1 MPSLAAA
8 GHTRALILGAHAQ
21 MNEIRETAPTARANT
36 RRNIDSL
43 FLCDEF
49 EALGDIAAC
58 LLELLLDHQRP
69 DELEDVR
76 AVLQQLK
83 LLVGFVACGGGKST
97 ATVRVEE
104 GNCGERTTRQRH
116 PSLQAQRKSAHEG
129 HARVRREATGAR
141 TFSTAS
147 FSCNCAWYWPALL
160 REFWMSASSWRN
172 AVMCSWRSSV
182 PLIFL
187 SGSRGEAEGVSGRV
201 CA

>member
-1 MPSLAAA
+1 MHEREPVHQRVAEVSRVPSLAAA

-104 GNCGERTTRQRH
+104 GNWVSGQRGNATPHYKRNARAHTRDTRECEERRPAH
-116 PSLQAQRKSAHEG
+116 VPSAPPRS
-129 HARVRREATGAR
+129 RATAPGTGR
-141 TFSTAS
+141 P
-147 FSCNCAWYWPALL
+147 CC
-160 REFWMSASSWRN
+160 ASSGCPPP
-172 AVMCSWRSSV
+172 AGGT
-182 PLIFL
+182 P
-187 SGSRGEAEGVSGRV
+187 
-201 CA
+201 